1 MRSRR
6 LVAALFVGACA
17 SAPLMALPPSPRSV
31 SDVVEDLA
39 PRLRARLAQRF
50 EAEGVAYPPPELTL
64 IAYKQERRLEV
75 WAPKG
80 SRWVRVLKYP
90 ILAASGEDG
99 PKLRQGDYQVPE
111 GVYALTGLNPNSQ
124 YHLSIRVG
132 YPSARDKRWAVRDKR
147 TNLGGDIF
155 IHGKAVSRGCIA
167 IGDLGIEELF
177 TLVADTGLRSS
188 KVIIAPN
195 RRLRDLPTEPAWV
208 DELYDEVRRALEDV
222 SGDL

>member
-1 MRSRR
+1 MRSGR
-6 LVAALFVGACA
+6 LVAAVLGAFSC
-17 SAPLMALPPSPRSV
+17 APLMAFTPSPRSV

-39 PRLRARLAQRF
+39 PRLRSRLARRF
-50 EAEGVAYPPPELTL
+50 KAEGVAYPPSELTL
-64 IAYKQERRLEV
+64 IAYKRERRLEV
-75 WAPKG
+75 WAPSG
-80 SRWVRVLKYP
+80 TRWVRVLKYP

-111 GVYALTGLNPNSQ
+111 GVYGLTGLNPNSK

-132 YPSARDKRWAVRDKR
+132 YPSARDKHWAVRDKR

-177 TLVADTGLRSS
+177 TLVADTGLGSS

-222 SGDL
+222 KGGS